1 MALPAPLDR
10 LGPVLVAPMAGGPS
24 TPRLVAAAARAGAFA
39 QLAGG
44 YLAPGAL
51 AEQIGAAR
59 AAGAR
64 AFGVNLFVPHPHP
77 ISREAYG
84 AYAARI
90 ADDARAATDAALPPL
105 REDDDAWA
113 EKLALVVAEAVP
125 VVSCTFGLPGARDL
139 ALLRDAG
146 IAVLQTVTAVEEA
159 LAAEAAGVD
168 ALVVQG
174 AAAGG
179 HSGIW
184 AQGALPP
191 AVPLGELVAEV
202 RAATRLPIVAAGGV
216 VRREQVRALL
226 AAGAEAVQVGTA
238 VLLAEEAGTGGAHRA
253 ALVDPAFDRTA
264 LTRAFTGRPAR
275 ALVNGFVER
284 HDVAAPSGYPA
295 LHHLTRPMRQAAAA
309 TGDLDR
315 LHLWAGEG
323 WREAR
328 TAPVAEIL
336 AALAPEGVVQRS
348 AGADA

>member
-24 TPRLVAAAARAGAFA
+24 TPRLVAGAARAGAFA

-44 YLAPGAL
+44 YLAPEAL
-51 AEQIGAAR
+51 ARQIAAVR
-59 AAGAR
+59 AEGAR
-64 AFGVNLFVPHPHP
+64 AFGVNLFVPQPHP
-77 ISREAYG
+77 ISRAAYD

-90 ADDARAATDAALPPL
+90 ADDARAATDAAPPPL
-105 REDDDAWA
+105 REDDDAWDD
-113 EKLALVVAEAVP
+113 KLALVVAEQVP
-125 VVSCTFGLPGARDL
+125 VVSCTFGLPDPHDL
-139 ALLRDAG
+139 GLLRGAG
-146 IAVLQTVTAVEEA
+146 IAVLQTVTGVDEA
-159 LAAEAAGVD
+159 IVAEAAGVD

-179 HSGIW
+179 HSGVW

-238 VLLAEEAGTGGAHRA
+238 VLLADEAGTAAAHRA
-253 ALVDPAFDRTA
+253 ALVDPSFDRTA

-275 ALVNGFVER
+275 ALVNGFVAR
-284 HDVAAPSGYPA
+284 HDAAAPSGYPA

-309 TGDLDR
+309 AGDLER

-323 WREAR
+323 WRESRA
-328 TAPVAEIL
+328 APVAAIL
-336 AALAPEGVVQRS
+336 AALAPDGDEP
-348 AGADA
+348 GARD